1 MALSDL
7 QVFNDWAYKTMS
19 EVLDQQVELFNGA
32 TRGAIILRSAGN
44 TGDLSEAAFWA
55 KIQGLVRPRDPYSNA
70 DVAAKDLRQL
80 VDNTIKVASGTPP
93 INIPPSM
100 LRWIQKNPQEAG
112 AVIGQQL
119 AGDTMQDMLNN
130 GLAAGK
136 AAFTAGGAVH
146 DISADGTGLM
156 TQRAF
161 NAAQRIFGDRSTD
174 IQVWVSHSSPLFDLY
189 DNALANAEQLYVFG
203 TVNVRADAFGR
214 PIIITDS
221 PALVSG
227 AAETLRHSTL
237 GLTTGA
243 ILIEQNQDFDS
254 TVVDGTGKQN
264 ITRQYQAEWSYNL
277 GVNGYAYDIAT
288 GGKAP
293 NPTALATAAN
303 WDKISTSIKDTG
315 GVVLV
320 TK

>member
-7 QVFNDWAYKTMS
+7 QVFNDWAYKAMS

-32 TRGAIILRSAGN
+32 TRGAIILRTAGN
-44 TGDLSEAAFWA
+44 TGDISEAAFWA
-55 KIQGLVRPRDPYSNA
+55 KIQGLVRTRNPYSNA

-130 GLAAGK
+130 ALGAAR
-136 AAFTAGGAVH
+136 ASFTAGGAVYDH
-146 DISADGTGLM
+146 SAVGAGLL
-156 TQRAF
+156 TQKAF
-161 NAAQRIFGDRSTD
+161 NAGQRLFGDRSSD
-174 IQVWVSHSSPLFDLY
+174 IQVWVAHSSPLFDLY
-189 DNALANAEQLYVFG
+189 DNALGNAEQLYVFG
-203 TVNVRADAFGR
+203 TVNVKADAFGR

-221 PALVSG
+221 PTLITG
-227 AAETLRHSTL
+227 AAETLRYSTL

-243 ILIEQNQDFDS
+243 LLVEQNNDFDS

-293 NPTALATAAN
+293 NPTAVATSAN
-303 WDKISTSIKDTG
+303 WDKVSTSIKDTG
-315 GVVLV
+315 GVLIL